1 MASIRQRGQR
11 WQARITRNGEA
22 PVARSFSTKGDAERW
37 ARMVEREMDV
47 GAWKPKDQSSTT
59 TLGNL
64 LARYRE
70 HITPL
75 HKGSAVEAIR
85 LQAMERSPLASLTLQ
100 ACTPAKVA
108 EYRDLRLQA
117 VSGPSVLRELQILS
131 AVWNHAV
138 REWSVQAP
146 NPVAAIRK
154 PAPSRGRTRVLDQG
168 ETDRLFE
175 ALSETRNPWI
185 SPLVRLA
192 LATAMRRSEL
202 LALTWPQV
210 DLQRRTAFVAE
221 AKNGHSRHV
230 PLSPAALEVLA
241 ALPRSPD
248 ARVFPTT
255 TLALRRCFERA
266 RERAGLRDLHFH
278 DLRHCATTR
287 LAQSLSNTLELGAV
301 TGHRDQRML
310 ARYYHASPEA
320 LAAKLAGQSA

>member
-22 PVARSFSTKGDAERW
+22 PVARSFSTKVDAERW
-37 ARMVEREMDV
+37 ARMVEREMDI
-47 GAWKPKDQSSTT
+47 GAWKPQDQSSTT

-70 HITPL
+70 NVTVL
-75 HKGSAVEAIR
+75 HKGADVETIR
-85 LQAMERSPLASLTLQ
+85 LQAMERDPLASLTLQ
-100 ACTPAKVA
+100 ACTPARVA
-108 EYRDLRLQA
+108 EYRDRRLQV

-138 REWSVQAP
+138 KEWGFLAP
-146 NPVAAIRK
+146 NPVASIRK

-168 ETDRLFE
+168 ETARLFE

-185 SPLVRLA
+185 TPLVRLA

-210 DLQRRTAFVAE
+210 DLQRRTAFVSE
-221 AKNGHSRHV
+221 AKNGHARHV
-230 PLSPAALEVLA
+230 PLSPDALEVLA
-241 ALPRSPD
+241 SLPRSHD

-255 TLALRRCFERA
+255 APALRKSFERA
-266 RERAGLRDLHFH
+266 RERASLHDVHFH

-287 LAQSLSNTLELGAV
+287 LAESLPNIIELGAV

-310 ARYYHASPEA
+310 ARYYHASPET